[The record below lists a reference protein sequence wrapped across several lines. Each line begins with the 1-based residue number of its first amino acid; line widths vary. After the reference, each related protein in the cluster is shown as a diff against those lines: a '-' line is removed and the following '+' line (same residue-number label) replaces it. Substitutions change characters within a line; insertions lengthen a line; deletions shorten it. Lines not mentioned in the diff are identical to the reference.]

1 LSIDPEKDTETVF
14 GWRLELARQGLDV
27 DEHNFEL
34 HLVNELAN
42 HNQVRACAL
51 LSAVLEGYIQYC
63 RRIGSMNE
71 ARRIEIH
78 NRDSSYLLKACQS
91 ECREFWHQLIPVFG
105 MVVILANEL
114 KAGPEG
120 LVSYDSRVSTANLAR
135 FMAELLQLSGA
146 ERLKQEGSMFIQELE
161 ELIQPPASSY
171 LRQLIVNILS
181 AAPAGLADEAIDCFL
196 QIESPLDINTESDP
210 TLLRHQDSLSPQDPA
225 MNTFARLAEYCS
237 NDHFNA
243 LEDLVLRFHASYEK
257 KDVKTQL
264 RRSGTGYG
272 EGTSRTTMAYPN
284 TLCSWPSR
292 LSVFRIEESL
302 HCEHGAANLAIFR
315 AIVILD
321 LTVCAP

>member
-196 QIESPLDINTESDP
+196 QIESPLDINTES
-210 TLLRHQDSLSPQDPA
+210 
-225 MNTFARLAEYCS
+225 
-237 NDHFNA
+237 A
-243 LEDLVLRFHASYEK
+243 L
-257 KDVKTQL
+257 
-264 RRSGTGYG
+264 
-272 EGTSRTTMAYPN
+272 PN
-284 TLCSWPSR
+284 TAAMIISMPLRIWCSDSMQAMKRRTLKRSSGDPGRDMERGQAEPLWPTPIR
-292 LSVFRIEESL
+292 FAL
-302 HCEHGAANLAIFR
+302 G
-315 AIVILD
+315 
-321 LTVCAP
+321 PPG